1 MEFFPQVELSRNA
14 AEAIARGLYA
24 VAKSDGLH
32 EKEAGL
38 IASFWLDTGGS
49 SADLSDL
56 ERGAT
61 AKPEEIAAALH
72 TAEEKDLFLKTAI
85 LLAYADGQV
94 TAAER
99 QTLGQF
105 GSALG
110 IDATKLGQL
119 EAGVKDFLLGHL
131 THLQNTDA
139 LQSVVKKLGV

>member
-14 AEAIARGLYA
+14 AAAIARGLYA

-38 IASFWLDTGGS
+38 IASFWLDTGGDA
-49 SADLSDL
+49 ADLGDL

-61 AKPEEIAAALH
+61 AKPEEVAAALH

-99 QTLGQF
+99 TTLGQF
-105 GSALG
+105 GAALG

-119 EAGVKDFLLGHL
+119 EASVKDFLLGHL
-131 THLQNTDA
+131 THVKNTDA
-139 LQSVVKKLGV
+139 LQAVVQKLGL